1 MLLKV
6 DIKHRQGNFR
16 MECNFECDTSSLGIF
31 GCSGS
36 GKSTLFRALSGL
48 TKPDSGN
55 IFFNGRTL
63 FNSDSKIFIPPERRR
78 VGLVFQDAR
87 LFPHWS
93 VNENLTAG
101 EINRENIKQ
110 RPFSFDDI
118 VDLLRIRPLIERSI
132 NDLSGGEM
140 RRIAIGRTLLSNPE
154 LLLLDE
160 PLTGLDAQIKS
171 QILPFFSRIHNELK
185 IPTILISHDLS
196 EIMSLTENIA
206 LMKNGRITAH
216 DSLGTLIEDPHSLN
230 AFQGAE
236 LINFFNCTVAKH
248 IPENGITE
256 LSLDKCNSLKTQI
269 NEEYPP
275 GSQIKAGIH
284 ANQIAIARSRH
295 TGLSMRN
302 QIPARVEK
310 VIHSSSRSLCILI
323 CCSQRVFVEI
333 TPETEKEMGLKRGT
347 DLWILFKSA
356 SITNIIS

>member
-1 MLLKV
+1 MA
-6 DIKHRQGNFR
+6 RR
-16 MECNFECDTSSLGIF
+16 
-31 GCSGS
+31 
-36 GKSTLFRALSGL
+36 LF
-48 TKPDSGN
+48 D
-55 IFFNGRTL
+55 
-63 FNSDSKIFIPPERRR
+63 SDSKIFIPPEERR

-93 VNENLTAG
+93 VKDNLTAG
-101 EINRENIKQ
+101 EINREIVKR

-118 VDLLRIRPLIERSI
+118 VDLLKIRPLIARRI

-160 PLTGLDAQIKS
+160 PLTGLDAQIKA

-216 DSLGTLIEDPHSLN
+216 DSLGRLIEDPQSLN
-230 AFQGAE
+230 AFQGSE
-236 LINFFNCTVAKH
+236 LINFFNCTVTKH
-248 IPENGITE
+248 NPENGITE
-256 LSLDKCNSLKTQI
+256 LSLDESYCLKTQI
-269 NEEYPP
+269 NIESPL
-275 GSQIKAGIH
+275 GSRIKAGIH
-284 ANQIAIARSRH
+284 ANQIAIALSRH

-302 QIPARVEK
+302 QLPARVLK
-310 VIHSSSRSLCILI
+310 VIHSSTRSLCVLH
-323 CCSQRVFVEI
+323 CCGQRVFVEI
-333 TPETEKEMGLKRGT
+333 TPETEKEMNLKKGS

-356 SITNIIS
+356 SITNVAS